1 MPDPEKVYLC
11 GLLHDVG
18 GLVNATLMPEEFCNT
33 VEFAV
38 SKSISLFE
46 AELETMGFTHCDTG
60 KLLGEYWNLS
70 PDIQTT
76 IEFHHIPGQ
85 APAPAA
91 LPALVHLSDLLSR
104 LRGMGYGYD
113 ELLEV
118 DLHSDPAWGLLEQ
131 SVPHLDRFDVVRF
144 TLELD
149 ADAEEIRRLV
159 AAAFQG

>member
-1 MPDPEKVYLC
+1 M
-11 GLLHDVG
+11 LHDIG
-18 GLVNATLMPEEFCNT
+18 ELVNATLIPEEFRRT

-46 AELETMGFTHCDTG
+46 AELEIMGFTHCESG

-70 PDIQTT
+70 PQVQKT
-76 IEFHHIPGQ
+76 IEFHRMPGQ

-91 LPALVHLSDLLSR
+91 LPALVHLSDLLCR
-104 LRGMGYGYD
+104 LHGMGYGYD

-118 DLHSDPAWGLLEQ
+118 DLHTDPAWGLLEQ
-131 SVPHLDRFDVVRF
+131 SVPQLDRFDVALF

-149 ADAEEIRRLV
+149 SDAEEIRHVV
-159 AAAFQG
+159 AAAFQS